1 MALNPCL
8 EELSWLERIA
18 GSVQNLY
25 LYFTGQISTPSFSGN
40 HDGWTFLHVGKSWFY
55 SKVVTYDG
63 NANTQDISFPRAV
76 QLNRIEQIWNDATTK
91 DFSVRVFSD
100 PGNAAYVEL
109 DTQTGNTATSRILQL
124 GVEYKYPGGSR
135 LRIYS
140 GTNTNAKTDT
150 IRVQV
155 DEL

>member
-1 MALNPCL
+1 MATNPCL
-8 EELSWLERIA
+8 EEIGILNRIA
-18 GSVQNLY
+18 TSLNNIY
-25 LYFTGQISTPSFSGN
+25 LWLTGQLASPTTRGTVN
-40 HDGWTFLHVGKSWFY
+40 GWNYLRVGKSWFY
-55 SKVVTYDG
+55 ERTVTYDG
-63 NANTQDISFPRAV
+63 NANTQDIDFLKSV

-100 PGNAAYVEL
+100 TMISYVEL
-109 DTQTGNTATSRILQL
+109 DTQAGNTATSRVLQL
-124 GVEYKYPGGSR
+124 GAEYKYPAGAR